1 MVDLWPQGIQLRRHL
16 KEYHEKI
23 TFTFLSLCFRVLV
36 ANELLRS
43 LYFTFLFHNPRTKRI
58 APTTSPKIRLKSF
71 IKTES
76 KVVVNA
82 LFFYFFIGVE
92 KKAQLVNSPTM
103 RAVLTKRMAHTGAIA
118 WLETCSLYSTCG
130 LVLHASG

>member
-76 KVVVNA
+76 FK
-82 LFFYFFIGVE
+82 L
-92 KKAQLVNSPTM
+92 
-103 RAVLTKRMAHTGAIA
+103 
-118 WLETCSLYSTCG
+118 
-130 LVLHASG
+130 